1 MTRGDDLRIADIR
14 AAGRT
19 IATLV
24 ARGRGAFDSD
34 PAIQPALERFLEI
47 IGEAAGALQEETRQ
61 SYPTVPW
68 REIMR
73 LRTVLA
79 HHYHRVVPDQVWT
92 SAQQDVPKV
101 LEALAQPEE
110 GQGRRGGA

>member
-1 MTRGDDLRIADIR
+1 MTRGDDLRLADIH

-19 IATLV
+19 VATLV
-24 ARGRGAFDSD
+24 ARGREAFDSD
-34 PAIQPALERFLEI
+34 PAVQPALERFLEI
-47 IGEAAGALQEETRQ
+47 IGEAAGALQEETRL

-73 LRTVLA
+73 FRILLA

-92 SAQQDVPKV
+92 SAQEDVPR
-101 LEALAQPEE
+101 LLAALLRAEE
-110 GQGRRGGA
+110 GERPSGGA

>member
-1 MTRGDDLRIADIR
+1 MTRGDDLRLADIR
-14 AAGRT
+14 AAGHT

-34 PAIQPALERFLEI
+34 PAIQLALERLIEI

-61 SYPTVPW
+61 RYPTVPW
-68 REIMR
+68 REVMR
-73 LRTVLA
+73 FRILLA

-92 SAQQDVPKV
+92 SAQQDVPT
-101 LEALAQPEE
+101 LLAALSEPEE
-110 GQGRRGGA
+110 G